1 MQMPQV
7 WVIKEKWLR
16 VRLVGQLVTH
26 FAYALRRLKLG
37 SGSQQVAGPH
47 AALPHRQAG
56 GLLCFGYDGVW
67 LVLSESQIGL

>member
-16 VRLVGQLVTH
+16 VRPVGQLVTH

-47 AALPHRQAG
+47 AALPHR
-56 GLLCFGYDGVW
+56 
-67 LVLSESQIGL
+67 